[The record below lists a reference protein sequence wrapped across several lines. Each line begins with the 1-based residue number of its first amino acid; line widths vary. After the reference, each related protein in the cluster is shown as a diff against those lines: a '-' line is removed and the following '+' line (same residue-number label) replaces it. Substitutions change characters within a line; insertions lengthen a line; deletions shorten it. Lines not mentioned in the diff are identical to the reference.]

1 MELLEFLEQK
11 ELFTKEECVTIDEAF
26 ERKVVSKGTV
36 IQKVNRYSKKLLF
49 IESGLLRTF
58 YVKEGK
64 DITHFF
70 FDENYFIAPV
80 NSIYFNKSEIYEW
93 EAIETCIVR
102 VIPFE
107 EFLLL
112 GERFPRLTRIILDF
126 SIQMLDLFSQKL
138 NLLQFQTA
146 VDRYSIFLQMYPD
159 LINRVSL
166 GDTASFLG
174 LTQQTLSAIRS
185 KKKQGSPHFFRT
197 LSIF

>member
-1 MELLEFLEQK
+1 MELLEFLKQK
-11 ELFTKEECVTIDEAF
+11 ELFTEDECVTIDEAF
-26 ERKVVSKGTV
+26 EREVVSKGTV
-36 IQKVNRYSKKLLF
+36 IQKVSKYSKKLLF

-112 GERFPRLTRIILDF
+112 GERFPRLIRIILDF

-146 VDRYSIFLQMYPD
+146 ADRYSIFLQMYPN

-174 LTQQTLSAIRS
+174 LTQQTLSVIRS
-185 KKKQGSPHFFRT
+185 KKK
-197 LSIF
+197 